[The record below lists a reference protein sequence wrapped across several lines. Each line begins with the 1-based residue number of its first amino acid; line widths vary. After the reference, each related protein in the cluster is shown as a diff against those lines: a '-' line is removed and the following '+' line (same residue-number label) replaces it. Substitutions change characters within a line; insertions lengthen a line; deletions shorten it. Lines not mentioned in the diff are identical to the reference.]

1 MLLVRD
7 FKSNFKISKIGYE
20 KIADFALG
28 PKYELS
34 LVFVNKKTIHDLNFR
49 FRSKNKPT
57 NILSFPLSKNEG
69 EIFICPAIARPEA
82 KIIKKPIDEYVKYLF
97 IHGITHL
104 KGFDHGSKMEK
115 EENKIREKF
124 LKKNFSI

>member
-7 FKSNFKISKIGYE
+7 FKTKIKISKIGYE

-28 PKYELS
+28 KNFELS
-34 LVFVNKKTIHDLNFR
+34 LVFVGKKKIHDLNLKFR
-49 FRSKNKPT
+49 QKDKPT

-69 EIFICPAIARPEA
+69 EIFICPAVA
-82 KIIKKPIDEYVKYLF
+82 KKEIKIVEKPLDEYIKYLF

-104 KGFDHGSKMEK
+104 KGFDHGSKMER
-115 EENKIREKF
+115 EEEKIRRKF
-124 LKKNFSI
+124 LKKRFSL

>member
-34 LVFVNKKTIHDLNFR
+34 LVFVNKRTIHDLNLKFR
-49 FRSKNKPT
+49 RKNKPT
-57 NILSFPLSKNEG
+57 NILSFPLSKEGG
-69 EIFICPAIARPEA
+69 EIFICPTIARTES
-82 KIIKKPIDEYVKYLF
+82 KIIGRPLNEYIKYLF